1 MVQTQERDCAKEMV
15 SVQVCVHCGI
25 LKVGREG
32 EMKRLGFSSLFH
44 PSPICLL
51 SPSPPHLL
59 HEARTWYLNSF
70 LVAVLTHCVLPFFD
84 SQLRTPA
91 LHSVQ
96 TFALLSHYKGTQ
108 LTAASENT
116 SRPGS
121 SGSDAGC
128 PMMHWLLGEA

>member
-1 MVQTQERDCAKEMV
+1 MGIEGKSVLERDRGMVQTQERDCAKEMV

-59 HEARTWYLNSF
+59 REAHIELLPCCGPDALRSAF
-70 LVAVLTHCVLPFFD
+70 L
-84 SQLRTPA
+84 
-91 LHSVQ
+91 
-96 TFALLSHYKGTQ
+96 
-108 LTAASENT
+108 
-116 SRPGS
+116 
-121 SGSDAGC
+121 
-128 PMMHWLLGEA
+128 